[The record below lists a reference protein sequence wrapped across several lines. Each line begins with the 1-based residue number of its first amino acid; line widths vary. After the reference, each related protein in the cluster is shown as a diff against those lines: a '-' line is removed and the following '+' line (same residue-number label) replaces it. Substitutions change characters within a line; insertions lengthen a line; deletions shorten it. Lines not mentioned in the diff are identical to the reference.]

1 MKSFA
6 KRLQDCMD
14 KGRLTGADLAIWF
27 DRPYPTVRMWR
38 LGLSEPWKPWRE
50 DAELH
55 LVILEGIVRSGVR
68 TPIPSSYNAA
78 ARRLYMKRLR
88 DVWKSRLSETHP
100 AK

>member
-14 KGRLTGADLAIWF
+14 KGRFTGADLAIWF
-27 DRPYPTVRMWR
+27 SRPYPTVRTWR
-38 LGLSEPWKPWRE
+38 LGLSEPWKPWRG

-55 LVILEGIVRSGVR
+55 LVILEGIVRDGWRV
-68 TPIPSSYNAA
+68 PGSYNAA
-78 ARRLYMKRLR
+78 ERRLYVKRLR
-88 DVWKSRLSETHP
+88 DAWKFQLGLSETHP